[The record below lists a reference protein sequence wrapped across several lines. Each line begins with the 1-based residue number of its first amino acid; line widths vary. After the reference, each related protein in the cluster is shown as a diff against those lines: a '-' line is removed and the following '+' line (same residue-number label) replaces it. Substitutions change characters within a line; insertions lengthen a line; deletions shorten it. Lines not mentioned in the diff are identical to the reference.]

1 MQVGTYTFDADVA
14 EVMDVLGGSVKVK
27 FPGSDA
33 WKVYE
38 AGMRFEVP
46 VYVSFTV
53 EVDPS

>member
-46 VYVSFTV
+46 VYASFTV
-53 EVDPS
+53 EVGPF